1 MRLVVRFGS
10 ACLTAQPANLGN
22 DVPGLCG
29 IVEPIDV
36 KAPDHMQRS
45 QLSLVPRPAQ
55 QLKLR
60 SVHRAHGA
68 ERHLRGH
75 SSQPPFGQVRPPS
88 HPQNVTDLMTGSDG
102 VAVEDTRHERI
113 QPALQD
119 SHHRLVEQR

>member
-1 MRLVVRFGS
+1 VRLAVRFGS
-10 ACLTAQPANLGN
+10 ACLTTQPANLGN
-22 DVPGLCG
+22 DVPGLCA

-36 KAPDHMQRS
+36 EARNHMPRS
-45 QLSLVPRPAQ
+45 QFSLVPRPAQ

-75 SSQPPFGQVRPPS
+75 GSQPPLGQLRPPS
-88 HPQNVTDLMTGSDG
+88 HPKNVTDLMTGRDG

-113 QPALQD
+113 QPVLQH